1 MRIEGGVS
9 DLLCSHWLQ
18 IFLTLTPQTTNFG
31 IEKFIKYSLR
41 DEILRE
47 YEEKKLCKRKQVAKF
62 ISNTLVQA
70 GISRNWTNSI
80 I

>member
-31 IEKFIKYSLR
+31 KEKFIKSACERR
-41 DEILRE
+41 DTQRVRG
-47 YEEKKLCKRKQVAKF
+47 KKIVQKKAGRKVH
-62 ISNTLVQA
+62 I
-70 GISRNWTNSI
+70 
-80 I
+80 

>member
-31 IEKFIKYSLR
+31 IEKFIKFVQPERR
-41 DEILRE
+41 DTQRVG
-47 YEEKKLCKRKQVAKF
+47 KKIVQKKAGRKVH
-62 ISNTLVQA
+62 I
-70 GISRNWTNSI
+70 
-80 I
+80 